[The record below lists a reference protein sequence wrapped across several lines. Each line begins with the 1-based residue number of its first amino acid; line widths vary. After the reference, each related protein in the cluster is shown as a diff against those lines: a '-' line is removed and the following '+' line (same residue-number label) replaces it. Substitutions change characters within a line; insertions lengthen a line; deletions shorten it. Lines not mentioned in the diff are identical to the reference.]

1 MNNYFSLT
9 KEQQQKVLQA
19 AENKIG
25 LPGQAIEKDI
35 WVTTI
40 RFEQNEEIRN
50 FAFRCLYNGL
60 MEELENEDEKSNI
73 ELLTKK
79 SVDYLLE
86 IGLYNIDK
94 YKNEISEAY
103 KKIMNEEN
111 Q

>member
-1 MNNYFSLT
+1 
-9 KEQQQKVLQA
+9 
-19 AENKIG
+19 
-25 LPGQAIEKDI
+25 
-35 WVTTI
+35 
-40 RFEQNEEIRN
+40 
-50 FAFRCLYNGL
+50 

-73 ELLTKK
+73 ELLTNK

>member
-1 MNNYFSLT
+1 MNLQTNFQYFLKMPLYF
-9 KEQQQKVLQA
+9 KE
-19 AENKIG
+19 
-25 LPGQAIEKDI
+25 DI
-35 WVTTI
+35 RLFNRI